1 MEHLPLP
8 RDVAVPGPSPV
19 PFVCQE
25 DYDGGPFLTYFTRFD
40 TSSSLAAET
49 HLEDG
54 WGQGRLPPLPISEL
68 ESLIQTWIFFGLL
81 TEILGDLFVP
91 SQYVTTP
98 PLAGQLEGHERV
110 INTLQLVPTIR
121 IWKDKVHTSVDT
133 EDEKNCQYEHIASCL
148 RLASTVL
155 SAVKADVRPDFNHLV
170 RSSLASVGE
179 LLSLATN
186 QAYAIGDNGKE
197 NRCPGGVWRLFY
209 DDPRY
214 TKQLLDHGCCP
225 CDVHRIRNLSLF
237 VQTYHFLLWMDGGEL
252 TTKHQE
258 CTDKECRT
266 NQISL
271 GRYKTKHQRDGCQ
284 CTDFYVDVEEVIR
297 ILSRD
302 QLPLLR
308 ITPGSHPDEICIDVD
323 EATPDKQYVAISH
336 VWADG
341 LGNPYSNSL
350 PKCQLQYLYEST
362 KVYFKTQIAEQS
374 DQRVFVW
381 IDTLLCPVEPVEAKL
396 LALKQ
401 IKTPYVNAS
410 HVLVLDSTLQQMD
423 AMGLS
428 PQEVCMRIFT
438 TGWMRRLWTLQE
450 GALPSKLWFRF
461 KDFRVNLDAM
471 ATQAKEEIWNKD
483 IDKDFS
489 RSGLIRDITIICG
502 ILRNFFHAAEG
513 LPAPTLMSVDD
524 ALQFRSV
531 SVATDEPILIAGLL
545 NLDLELKPNDS
556 VQSRMQRLWSLIRSV
571 PDGIPTNIL
580 FCRGPRLH
588 QTGYRW
594 APTSLLSSNKGHDG
608 SLYRRGAYSTG
619 HLTPNGLNVRLS
631 AFSSVTMAS
640 APRGAPKNPWAL
652 FSDPEIVPI
661 LCRNDQADWF
671 FIRGTYTDPN
681 EGGQRVGATVR
692 AVLEKT
698 SQTKRILLESAF
710 DRGGA
715 TGALLVHDTGDIE
728 PTGRS
733 RVASDM
739 IVHIGKQN
747 RLVQMR
753 IEAVYQASRLLLNDE
768 ITAQYADLAI
778 QDEEQQRQSP
788 AYANLEAVLQRKTW
802 ALAQNINM
810 PILPHVAT
818 PQHNDR
824 WIHQLGALMV
834 SFYLGHYYE
843 LGPMLPSDTEWCVD

>member
-25 DYDGGPFLTYFTRFD
+25 DYDGGPFLTYLTRLD
-40 TSSSLAAET
+40 DLNPLAAET
-49 HLEDG
+49 YLEYPSA
-54 WGQGRLPPLPISEL
+54 GRLPPLPPSEI

-91 SQYVTTP
+91 SQYVTTAS
-98 PLAGQLEGHERV
+98 LADKAEGHEKTL
-110 INTLQLVPTIR
+110 NTHQLVPTIR
-121 IWKDKVHTSVDT
+121 IWKDQVHRSAHT
-133 EDEKNCQYEHIASCL
+133 EDEKNRQYEHIASCL
-148 RLASTVL
+148 QLAATAL
-155 SAVKADVRPDFNHLV
+155 SAIKADVRPDFNHLV
-170 RSSLASVGE
+170 RSSIASVAE

-186 QAYAIGDNGKE
+186 QAYAIGDNDKE
-197 NRCPGGVWRLFY
+197 NRCPGGIWKLFY

-214 TKQLLDHGCCP
+214 MKQLLDHGCCP
-225 CDVHRIRNLSLF
+225 CDVHRIRNLSIFL
-237 VQTYHFLLWMDGGEL
+237 QTYHFLLWMDGGVP

-258 CTDKECRT
+258 CTDEECRA
-266 NQISL
+266 NQIVM
-271 GRYKTKHQRDGCQ
+271 GRYRTKHLRDGCQ
-284 CTDFYVDVEEVIR
+284 CTDFQVDVEEVIR

-302 QLPLLR
+302 RLPLLR
-308 ITPGSHPDEICIDVD
+308 ITPGSHPDEICIAVD
-323 EATPDKQYVAISH
+323 EATPDRKYVAISH

-350 PKCQLQYLYEST
+350 PQCQLQYLYEFA

-381 IDTLLCPVEPVEAKL
+381 IDTLLCPVEPLEAKV

-401 IKTPYVNAS
+401 IKTPYVNAL
-410 HVLVLDSTLQQMD
+410 HVLVLDSTLQRMD
-423 AMGLS
+423 VMGLS

-450 GALPSKLWFRF
+450 GALPSKLWFKF

-471 ATQAKEEIWNKD
+471 ATKAKEEIWSKD

-489 RSGLIRDITIICG
+489 RSGLIGDISIIYG
-502 ILRNFFHAAEG
+502 RLRNFFHAAEG
-513 LPAPTLMSVDD
+513 LPAPNLMSVDD
-524 ALQFRSV
+524 ALEFRSV

-545 NLDLELKPNDS
+545 NLDLELKSNDS
-556 VQSRMQRLWSLIRSV
+556 VQSRMQRLWSLISSV

-580 FCRGPRLH
+580 FNRGSRLQ

-594 APTSLLSSNKGHDG
+594 APRSLLSSNKGHDG
-608 SLYRRGAYSTG
+608 SLYRRGAYNTG
-619 HLTPNGLNVRLS
+619 HLTLQGLNVRLS
-631 AFSSVTMAS
+631 AFSTVTMAS

-661 LCRNDQADWF
+661 LCRSEQADWF
-671 FIRGTYTDPN
+671 FVRAKYSDPS
-681 EGGQRVGATVR
+681 EGGQRIGATVR
-692 AVLEKT
+692 AVLEET
-698 SQTKRILLESAF
+698 SQTKRILLASAL

-715 TGALLVHDTGDIE
+715 TNALLVHDCVGTE
-728 PTGRS
+728 PIGPL

-739 IVHIGKQN
+739 IVEIGKQN
-747 RLVQMR
+747 RLNKMP
-753 IEAVYQASRLLLNDE
+753 IEAVYQASRSLLDDE

-788 AYANLEAVLQRKTW
+788 AYANLEPVLHRKTW

-810 PILPHVAT
+810 PILPHIAT

-843 LGPMLPSDTEWCVD
+843 LGPMLPGETEWCVD